1 MGQNAEEQG
10 KVMLQGIKIVNLA
23 VNLPGP
29 AAAQRLS
36 RMGATVVKVEP
47 PAGDPMERYSSDWY
61 RDMAA
66 GHEVV
71 RLDLKSPQG
80 IEALFRLLGEADLL
94 LAATRPSALQRLGL
108 DYGTLRGKFPR
119 LCMVSIIGYPPPHDN
134 AAGHD
139 LTYQA
144 KNGLVDPPHMPR
156 TLVSDMAGSERAV
169 SSALA
174 LLLLRERNGVS
185 GEDVV
190 ALSEAAEMMAEP
202 LNYGSTASGAVLGGG
217 LPEYNIYQTADGW
230 IAVAALEPHFKA
242 RLEEALDIRTADEYR
257 SAFIKETAEYW
268 RRWGR
273 QTDLPI
279 EIVHQGGDAMTF
291 STN

>member
-1 MGQNAEEQG
+1 
-10 KVMLQGIKIVNLA
+10 MLQGIKIVNLA

-36 RMGATVVKVEP
+36 RLGATVVKIEP

-66 GHEVV
+66 GHEIV
-71 RLDLKSPQG
+71 RLDLKSSQG
-80 IEALFRLLGEADLL
+80 KEALFRLLGEADLL
-94 LAATRPSALQRLGL
+94 LTATRPSAMQRLGL
-108 DYGTLRGKFPR
+108 DFGTLRKSFPR
-119 LCMVSIIGYPPPHDN
+119 LCAVSIIGYPPPHDN
-134 AAGHD
+134 DAGHD

-156 TLVSDMAGSERAV
+156 SLISDMAGSERAV

-174 LLLLRERNGVS
+174 LLLRRERDGLS
-185 GEDVV
+185 GEAVV

-202 LNYGSTASGAVLGGG
+202 LNYGSTAPGAVLGGG
-217 LPEYNIYQTADGW
+217 IPEYNIYQAADGW
-230 IAVAALEPHFKA
+230 IAVAALEPHFKS
-242 RLEEALDIRTADEYR
+242 RLEEALDIRNAQEYR
-257 SAFIKETAEYW
+257 SVFIKESAEYW
-268 RRWGR
+268 QRWGR

-279 EIVHQGGDAMTF
+279 EIVRQAVMR
-291 STN
+291 